1 MPVSRPEAVGVVCGA
16 GMPMPAE
23 GRFMQDLVLLGASV
37 HAAEM
42 VEIVVRVNAVQ
53 PTWNLRGLLAA
64 PNEVVEGAVNDAA
77 VLGGRWADY
86 PDAVFVPSFGW
97 PKELLP
103 PLERLVSLVDPSA
116 FVSRTATIGAGCVV
130 YPNCFV
136 GLNARLGDVVFCLS
150 GAVINHDDV
159 IEDGVTLASGAMLAG
174 NVRVDAGVYL
184 GQSCMIRQHVRIGAG
199 SVVGMGAVVV
209 HDVDPDSV
217 VAGNPARKIEAR
229 AGG

>member
-1 MPVSRPEAVGVVCGA
+1 
-16 GMPMPAE
+16 
-23 GRFMQDLVLLGASV
+23 MQDLVLLGAGV

-42 VEIVVRVNAVQ
+42 VEIVARVNAVQ

-64 PNEVVEGAVNDAA
+64 PNEAVEEVVNGAA
-77 VLGGRWADY
+77 VLGGKWEDY
-86 PDAVFVPSFGW
+86 PDAAFVPSFGW
-97 PKELLP
+97 PRELLP
-103 PLERLVSLVDPSA
+103 PPERMVSLIDPSA
-116 FVSRTATIGAGCVV
+116 FLSRTATLGAGCVV
-130 YPNCFV
+130 YPHCFI
-136 GLNARLGDVVFCLS
+136 GLNARLGDIVFCLS

-184 GQSCMIRQHVRIGAG
+184 GQGCMIRQHVRIGAG

-209 HDVDPDSV
+209 HDVDPDSI

-229 AGG
+229 PSG